1 MNDQSAVRPARAKGP
16 RVFLDYDQQE
26 LDDAY
31 DQAAYA
37 PNRDE
42 LVARLRQASKEV
54 RERLGAPLRKPY
66 GPAAVEQLDIY
77 RARESPLPSA
87 PVVVFLHGG
96 AWQRGIAAE
105 HAYAAEMFVKA
116 GVHFVVPDFDRVQ
129 DAKDA
134 LFTMADQV
142 RRAVAWTFRNARS
155 FGGDAGRLYVI
166 GHSSGAHLGG
176 CVAITRWDDMG
187 LPPNAVK
194 GYVLQCGM
202 YDLRGPRLS
211 KRSAY
216 VPFTD
221 EMEHAL
227 SPQRHLE
234 RIVAPVALVYGS
246 LETPE
251 FQRQS
256 RDFAAALRAAGKAV
270 ELTLAEGC
278 NHFEVA
284 GTLADPEGYSGRA
297 ALKLVTPA

>member
-1 MNDQSAVRPARAKGP
+1 MNDLRSNARRARAKGP

-42 LVARLRQASKEV
+42 LVARLAQASTLA
-54 RERLGAPLRKPY
+54 RERLGAPLRESY
-66 GPAAVEQLDIY
+66 GSRAIEQLDIY
-77 RARESPLPSA
+77 RTRGAAA
-87 PVVVFLHGG
+87 PVAVFIHGG
-96 AWQRGIAAE
+96 AWQRGTAAE
-105 HAYAAEMFVKA
+105 HAYAAEMYVRA
-116 GVHFVVPDFDRVQ
+116 GAHFVVLDFDRVQ
-129 DAKDA
+129 DAENS

-142 RRAVAWTFRNARS
+142 RRAVAWVYRHAGN
-155 FGGDAGRLYVI
+155 FGGDSTRLYVA
-166 GHSSGAHLGG
+166 GHSSGSHLGG
-176 CVAITRWDDMG
+176 CVAITRWEDYG
-187 LPPNAVK
+187 LPADTVK
-194 GYVLQCGM
+194 GYTLQSGM

-221 EMEHAL
+221 ELEEVL
-227 SPQRHLE
+227 SPQRHLDRVAA
-234 RIVAPVALVYGS
+234 RITLVYGT

-256 RDFAAALRAAGKAV
+256 REFAAALRAAGKPV
-270 ELTLAEGC
+270 ELILADGC

-284 GTLADPEGYSGRA
+284 ATLADPEGYSGRA
-297 ALKLVTPA
+297 VRKQMLLS